1 MIMLETLKLL
11 ICAEGTQQGTI
22 LTKKSLS
29 IHIMSTKYHYLTT
42 IPLQIHTCK
51 DSFRIHKSVDMSI
64 RWDFYTLPK
73 KSIHTKRENL

>member
-22 LTKKSLS
+22 HTKKSLS